1 MVGCWAWG
9 SFRVSNNSG
18 SYLRPHVHEF
28 GASAHA
34 QIDIRAAL
42 TRDSRPYA
50 SFRVPLELIMKRE
63 CGDELAEQVLAVIEK
78 LLSCGQQYLA
88 QIGLCGQRLQRQ
100 GGSLAGLGAGRRPQR
115 QGGSPARLGR
125 GCWPQQQG
133 GSPALLWVGPR
144 GPLNCYVR
152 PGPPASAATPAMVRA
167 VGEAAQGG
175 QPGCWR
181 PVACGGGRPRLGAVA
196 WPAGTRLGPV
206 GPGVGYM
213 HPLSGVFS
221 RLRTSLSSLRRDRA
235 FNVLLRAR

>member
-1 MVGCWAWG
+1 MTSWRSKFWRSSRSFSPLDNNILLKLACAGNGSNGKEVRSPGWGQGVGPNG
-9 SFRVSNNSG
+9 K
-18 SYLRPHVHEF
+18 E
-28 GASAHA
+28 
-34 QIDIRAAL
+34 
-42 TRDSRPYA
+42 
-50 SFRVPLELIMKRE
+50 
-63 CGDELAEQVLAVIEK
+63 VL
-78 LLSCGQQYLA
+78 
-88 QIGLCGQRLQRQ
+88 
-100 GGSLAGLGAGRRPQR
+100 
-115 QGGSPARLGR
+115 
-125 GCWPQQQG
+125 QQG
-133 GSPALLWVGPR
+133 WGEGVGPNSKEVRLPGWGQNVGPR
-144 GPLNCYVR
+144 GPRNRYVR